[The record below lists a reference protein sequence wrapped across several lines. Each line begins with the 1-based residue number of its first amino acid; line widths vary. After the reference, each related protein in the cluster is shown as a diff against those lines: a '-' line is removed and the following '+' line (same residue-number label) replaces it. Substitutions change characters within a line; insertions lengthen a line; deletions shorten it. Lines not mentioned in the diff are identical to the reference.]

1 MSPHHMHIKH
11 KSDLRCYP
19 GGATLNW
26 HHSWIQIYTYLGCYQ
41 MMNFAHYLGRYQ
53 ENFKKKLNQFK
64 PERKILFESKESF
77 IEDLQIS

>member
-1 MSPHHMHIKH
+1 
-11 KSDLRCYP
+11 
-19 GGATLNW
+19 
-26 HHSWIQIYTYLGCYQ
+26 